1 MYAVL
6 ATSNFVNK
14 RTQFMR
20 LDVCKA
26 LSKNILTSS
35 CVAVKFAVKF
45 ATSHETTAQARYKK
59 HHRNWLPDRN
69 TSKTVVRHANTP
81 HTHTQQR
88 QDRHIILGKPPPN
101 PVSLAQ
107 AEEIRW
113 CLPAPTLMVSFYK
126 SPEISGTHMKPLTVA
141 LLVWS
146 KLACSPPSS
155 KV

>member
-59 HHRNWLPDRN
+59 HHRN
-69 TSKTVVRHANTP
+69 
-81 HTHTQQR
+81 
-88 QDRHIILGKPPPN
+88 
-101 PVSLAQ
+101 
-107 AEEIRW
+107 
-113 CLPAPTLMVSFYK
+113 
-126 SPEISGTHMKPLTVA
+126 
-141 LLVWS
+141 
-146 KLACSPPSS
+146 
-155 KV
+155 